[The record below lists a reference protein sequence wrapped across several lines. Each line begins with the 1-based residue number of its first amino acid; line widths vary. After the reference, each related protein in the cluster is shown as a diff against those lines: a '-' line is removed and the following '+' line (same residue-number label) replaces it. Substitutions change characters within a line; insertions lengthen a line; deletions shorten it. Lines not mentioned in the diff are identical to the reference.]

1 MFQFFAR
8 LIRESISWAQKAAR
22 TGAAPE
28 SRVPVATTSGD
39 TPRSS
44 RALSPTQ
51 IELARWLRSHS
62 PSLAEVYE
70 GAIRALERRGPGHI
84 RFAAHAVREIA
95 NALPEAISGVKRT
108 GRLDYPTRLDEV
120 RTIWLE
126 SGILKADLTSDALP
140 SLDVT
145 TITLSMESAKPI
157 LDLLREHHQARA
169 RPIEAARRM
178 FEAAAPENARFDEA
192 LQPIMQQ
199 WLKVT
204 KWFMKHAHDN
214 GRCDADVPFDEFMR
228 QFALFESTLM
238 AISRQFYS
246 NVGELD
252 EILEDANS

>member
-1 MFQFFAR
+1 MPV
-8 LIRESISWAQKAAR
+8 ESGVAAN
-22 TGAAPE
+22 A
-28 SRVPVATTSGD
+28 SRVG
-39 TPRSS
+39 TPRSG
-44 RALSPTQ
+44 AVLSSTQ

-62 PSLAEVYE
+62 PSLTELYE
-70 GAIRALERRGPGHI
+70 GAVRALDERSSGHV

-95 NALPEAISGVKRT
+95 NSLPEAISGVKRT
-108 GRLDYPTRLDEV
+108 GRLDYPTRLDQV
-120 RTIWLE
+120 RAIWIE
-126 SGILKADLTSDALP
+126 AGILKAELTPDSLP

-157 LDLLREHHQARA
+157 LDLLREHHEARA

-178 FEAAAPENARFDEA
+178 FVAAVPENATFDEA

-214 GRCDADVPFDEFMR
+214 GRCDADVPLNEFMR
-228 QFALFESTLM
+228 KFELFESTLM